1 MPNGKDGVMI
11 LVKRNGEYILLKQFR
26 HAIRRDQ
33 YACPRGFSDPNCT
46 SVEDVRREIQEE
58 LEADIIGAPIEF
70 GRIADYSGLTGGYG
84 HVFLTNMGDYRPIL
98 GFLLAWNGNMIL

>member
-11 LVKRNGEYILLKQFR
+11 LVKRNGKYILLKQFR

-70 GRIADYSGLTGGYG
+70 GRIADYSGLTGATAMY
-84 HVFLTNMGDYRPIL
+84 F
-98 GFLLAWNGNMIL
+98 

>member
-11 LVKRNGEYILLKQFR
+11 LVKRNGKYILLKQFR

-46 SVEDVRREIQEE
+46 SIGDVRRESQEE

-84 HVFLTNMGDYRPIL
+84 HVFLTNMGTIDQYWDFCLL
-98 GFLLAWNGNMIL
+98 GTGI